1 MSKRKEV
8 ALAAGVSEA
17 TVSHVINGT
26 KYVSP
31 ELTMRVRKAIEEK
44 GYRLNNAARCLA
56 TSRSGHLALIVNNLK
71 NPRYAEVA
79 EAMQAQARARGYI
92 VSTID
97 INLFNFTEDAVFDLI
112 SRNID
117 GLFLAT
123 YIDSMEPAIQRAYEH
138 GIKIISG
145 MSRFGCVLDVSYR
158 KAIGDMIG
166 KLISLGHRRIAFLSG
181 YSTKE
186 TEHEKYSDF
195 CGELA
200 AHGLLADPEL
210 IVDGI
215 PPYVA
220 DMDAGYHAM
229 KQLLERGRDFTA
241 VFAVNDLVAIGAM
254 KALREQK
261 LRVPE
266 DVSVV
271 GCDNIQFSSYMNPE
285 LATIRVPKAEMG
297 RLAADMLCD
306 IIGGAACENKILVS
320 EFQPGGTIGECSDGK
335 TEKNKNNA

>member
-56 TSRSGHLALIVNNLK
+56 TNQSGHLALIVNNLK

-79 EAMQAQARARGYI
+79 EAMQEQARARGYI

-123 YIDSMEPAIQRAYEH
+123 YIDSMEPAIRRAYEH

-145 MSRFGCVLDVSYR
+145 LPRFGQVLDVEYKS
-158 KAIGDMIG
+158 AIQDMVWQLE
-166 KLISLGHRRIAFLSG
+166 KLGHKRIAYLSG
-181 YSTKE
+181 YSIKE
-186 TEHEKYSDF
+186 SSHEKYENFRD
-195 CGELA
+195 A
-200 AHGLLADPEL
+200 MKDAGLFADPEL
-210 IVDGI
+210 IVDGE
-215 PPYVA
+215 PPFVA

-229 KQLLERGRDFTA
+229 NQLLGRP
-241 VFAVNDLVAIGAM
+241 VKM
-254 KALREQK
+254 
-261 LRVPE
+261 
-266 DVSVV
+266 
-271 GCDNIQFSSYMNPE
+271 
-285 LATIRVPKAEMG
+285 
-297 RLAADMLCD
+297 
-306 IIGGAACENKILVS
+306 
-320 EFQPGGTIGECSDGK
+320 
-335 TEKNKNNA
+335 

>member
-79 EAMQAQARARGYI
+79 EAMQAEARARGYI

-123 YIDSMEPAIQRAYEH
+123 YIDSMEPAIQRAYEQ

-145 MSRFGCVLDVSYR
+145 IPRFGQVLDVEY
-158 KAIGDMIG
+158 KNAIRDMISR
-166 KLISLGHRRIAFLSG
+166 LAELGHEKIAYLSG
-181 YSTKE
+181 YSIKE
-186 TEHEKYSDF
+186 SSHEKYVNF
-195 CGELA
+195 REA
-200 AHGLLADPEL
+200 VEEQGLLVDPKL
-210 IVDGI
+210 IVDGE
-215 PPYVA
+215 PPFVA

-229 KQLLERGRDFTA
+229 KQLLERTRDFTA
-241 VFAVNDLVAIGAM
+241 VFAVNDLVAIGAI
-254 KALREQK
+254 KALREQG

-266 DVSVV
+266 DVSLV
-271 GCDNIQFSSYMNPE
+271 GCDNIQFSSYMEPT

-297 RLAADMLCD
+297 KLAVDMLCD
-306 IIGGAACENKILVS
+306 IINGSPCENIILTT
-320 EFQPGGTIGECSDGK
+320 EFQPGGTIGK
-335 TEKNKNNA
+335 RK

>member
-44 GYRLNNAARCLA
+44 GYRLNHAARCLA
-56 TSRSGHLALIVNNLK
+56 TNRSGHLALIVNNLK
-71 NPRYAEVA
+71 NPRYAEVS
-79 EAMQAQARARGYI
+79 EAMQGQARARGYI

-117 GLFLAT
+117 GVFLAT
-123 YIDSMEPAIQRAYEH
+123 YIDSMEPAVRRAYEH

-145 MSRFGCVLDVSYR
+145 ISRFGKVLDVEY
-158 KAIGDMIG
+158 KNAIRDMVSCLAG
-166 KLISLGHRRIAFLSG
+166 LGHRRIAYLSG
-181 YSTKE
+181 YSIKE
-186 TEHEKYSDF
+186 SSHEKYENFLDAMK
-195 CGELA
+195 EQ
-200 AHGLLADPEL
+200 GLLADKEL
-210 IVDGI
+210 IVDGQ
-215 PPYVA
+215 PPFVA

-229 KQLLERGRDFTA
+229 KELLGRTRDFTA

-254 KALREQK
+254 KALREQE
-261 LRVPE
+261 LRVPG

-271 GCDNIQFSSYMNPE
+271 GCDNIQFSAYMQPE

-306 IIGGAACENKILVS
+306 IINGIPCEDAILTAK
-320 EFQPGGTIGECSDGK
+320 FQPGGTIGGIFK
-335 TEKNKNNA
+335 GRA

>member
-79 EAMQAQARARGYI
+79 EAMQAEARARGYI

-123 YIDSMEPAIQRAYEH
+123 YIDSMEPAIQRAYEQ

-145 MSRFGCVLDVSYR
+145 IPRFGQVLDVEY
-158 KAIGDMIG
+158 KNAIRDMISR
-166 KLISLGHRRIAFLSG
+166 LAELGHEKIAYLSG
-181 YSTKE
+181 YSIKE
-186 TEHEKYSDF
+186 SSHEKYVNF
-195 CGELA
+195 REA
-200 AHGLLADPEL
+200 VEEQGLLVDPKL
-210 IVDGI
+210 IVDGE
-215 PPYVA
+215 PPFVA

-229 KQLLERGRDFTA
+229 KQLLEQTRDFTA
-241 VFAVNDLVAIGAM
+241 VFAVNDLVAIGAI
-254 KALREQK
+254 KALREQG

-266 DVSVV
+266 DVSLV
-271 GCDNIQFSSYMNPE
+271 GCDNIQFSSYMEPT

-297 RLAADMLCD
+297 KLAVDMLCD
-306 IIGGAACENKILVS
+306 IINGSPCENIILTT
-320 EFQPGGTIGECSDGK
+320 EFQPGGTIGK
-335 TEKNKNNA
+335 RK

>member
-56 TSRSGHLALIVNNLK
+56 TNRSGHLALIVNNLK

-79 EAMQAQARARGYI
+79 EAMQAEARTRGYI

-123 YIDSMEPAIQRAYEH
+123 YIDSMEPAIRRAYEH

-145 MSRFGCVLDVSYR
+145 IPGFGKVLDVNY
-158 KAIGDMIG
+158 KQAIRDMVSR
-166 KLISLGHRRIAFLSG
+166 LAELGHERIAYLSG
-181 YSTKE
+181 YSLRE
-186 TEHEKYSDF
+186 SNHEKYMNF
-195 CGELA
+195 CDALKDQ
-200 AHGLLADPEL
+200 GLSPDPNL
-210 IVDGI
+210 IVDGEA
-215 PPYVA
+215 PFVA

-229 KQLLERGRDFTA
+229 SQLLERTRDFTA
-241 VFAVNDLVAIGAM
+241 VFAVNDLVAIGAL

-271 GCDNIQFSSYMNPE
+271 GCDNIQFASYMDPQ

-297 RLAADMLCD
+297 KIAADMLCD
-306 IIGGAACENKILVS
+306 IINGTPCDDTVLIS
-320 EFQPGGTIGECSDGK
+320 EFQPGGTIGNG
-335 TEKNKNNA
+335 KNKK

>member
-79 EAMQAQARARGYI
+79 EAMQEQARARGYI

-123 YIDSMEPAIQRAYEH
+123 YIDSMKPAILRAYEH
-138 GIKIISG
+138 GMKIVSG
-145 MSRFGCVLDVSYR
+145 RPGFGHILDVSYR
-158 KAIGDMIG
+158 EAIRDMIG
-166 KLISLGHRRIAFLSG
+166 ELASLGHRRIAYLSG

-186 TEHEKYSDF
+186 SGHEKYRDF
-195 CGELA
+195 CEELE
-200 AHGLLADPEL
+200 AHGLVAAPEL

-229 KQLLERGRDFTA
+229 KQLLERTRDFTA

-254 KALREQK
+254 KALREHG
-261 LRVPE
+261 LRVPD
-266 DVSVV
+266 DVSIV
-271 GCDNIQFSSYMNPE
+271 GCDNIQVASYMDPE

-297 RLAADMLCD
+297 RLAVDMLCD
-306 IIGGAACENKILVS
+306 IINGAPCENRILTT
-320 EFQPGGTIGECSDGK
+320 EFQPGGTLGK
-335 TEKNKNNA
+335 RK

>member
-31 ELTMRVRKAIEEK
+31 ELTMRVRKVIEEK

-56 TSRSGHLALIVNNLK
+56 TNRSGHLALIVNNLK

-123 YIDSMEPAIQRAYEH
+123 YIDSMEPAIRRAYAH

-145 MSRFGCVLDVSYR
+145 VPRFGQVLDVEY
-158 KAIGDMIG
+158 KQAIRDMVSC
-166 KLISLGHRRIAFLSG
+166 LTELGHRRIAYLSG
-181 YSTKE
+181 YSIKE
-186 TEHEKYSDF
+186 TNHEKYVNFRDTVN
-195 CGELA
+195 EY
-200 AHGLLADPEL
+200 GLPADQDL
-210 IVDGI
+210 IVDGE
-215 PPYVA
+215 PPFVA
-220 DMDAGYHAM
+220 DMDTGYRAM
-229 KQLLERGRDFTA
+229 NRLLERTQDFTA

-254 KALREQK
+254 KALREHH

-271 GCDNIQFSSYMNPE
+271 GCDNIQFTSYMEPE
-285 LATIRVPKAEMG
+285 LATIQVPKAEMG
-297 RLAADMLCD
+297 KLAADMLCD
-306 IIGGAACENKILVS
+306 IINGIPSNDVILTS
-320 EFQPGGTIGECSDGK
+320 EFRPGRTIGRRK
-335 TEKNKNNA
+335 

>member
-44 GYRLNNAARCLA
+44 GYRLNQAARCLA
-56 TSRSGHLALIVNNLK
+56 TNRSGHLALIVNNLK

-79 EAMQAQARARGYI
+79 EAMQEEARAKGYI

-112 SRNID
+112 SRNVD

-123 YIDSMEPAIQRAYEH
+123 YIDSMEPAIKRACEG
-138 GIKIISG
+138 GIKVISG
-145 MSRFGCVLDVSYR
+145 NPEFGHILDVSYR
-158 KAIGDMIG
+158 KAIVDMV
-166 KLISLGHRRIAFLSG
+166 KCLAELGHERIAFLSG

-186 TEHEKYSDF
+186 SKHTKYGDF
-195 CGELA
+195 CEALRVQ
-200 AHGLLADPEL
+200 GLPLIREL
-210 IVDGI
+210 IVEGE
-215 PPYVA
+215 PPYIA
-220 DMDAGYHAM
+220 DLDAGYHSM
-229 KQLLERGRDFTA
+229 KELLGRTRDFTA

-254 KALREQK
+254 KALREQG
-261 LRVPE
+261 LRIPE
-266 DVSVV
+266 DISVV
-271 GCDNIQFSSYMNPE
+271 GCDDIQFASYMEPA
-285 LATIRVPKAEMG
+285 LATIRIPKGEMG
-297 RLAADMLCD
+297 MLATDMLYD
-306 IIGGAACENKILVS
+306 ILNGNTCEDTVLTAAFQTGASIAKH
-320 EFQPGGTIGECSDGK
+320 P
-335 TEKNKNNA
+335 A

>member
-17 TVSHVINGT
+17 TVSHVINGP

-56 TSRSGHLALIVNNLK
+56 TNRSGHLALIVNNLK

-79 EAMQAQARARGYI
+79 EAMQAEARTRGYI

-123 YIDSMEPAIQRAYEH
+123 YIDSMEPAIRRAYEH

-145 MSRFGCVLDVSYR
+145 IPAFGKVLDVDY
-158 KAIGDMIG
+158 KQAIRDMVSR
-166 KLISLGHRRIAFLSG
+166 LAELGHERIAYLSG
-181 YSTKE
+181 YSIRE
-186 TEHEKYSDF
+186 SNHEKYMNF
-195 CGELA
+195 CDALKA
-200 AHGLLADPEL
+200 QGLVPDQEL
-210 IVDGI
+210 IIDGE
-215 PPYVA
+215 PPFVA
-220 DMDAGYHAM
+220 DMDAGYHAIN
-229 KQLLERGRDFTA
+229 QLLERTRDFSA
-241 VFAVNDLVAIGAM
+241 VFAVNDLVAIGAL
-254 KALREQK
+254 KALREQG

-271 GCDNIQFSSYMNPE
+271 GCDNIQFASYMDPR

-297 RLAADMLCD
+297 RSAADMLCD
-306 IIGGAACENKILVS
+306 IINGMPCEDTILLS
-320 EFQPGGTIGECSDGK
+320 EFQPGGTIGKRG
-335 TEKNKNNA
+335 KNKNSA